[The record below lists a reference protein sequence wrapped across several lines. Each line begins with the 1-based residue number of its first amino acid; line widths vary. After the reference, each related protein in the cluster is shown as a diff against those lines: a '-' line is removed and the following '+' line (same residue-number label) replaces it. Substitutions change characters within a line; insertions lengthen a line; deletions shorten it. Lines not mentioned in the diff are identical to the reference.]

1 MKVLGVVGDSDA
13 GKTTVIEAL
22 LPELADRGRVA
33 SIKSIHHPIEVDEE
47 GKDTHRHRVAGA
59 DTVVG
64 ITPTHTFTVETTGK
78 SAYPTEADALQD
90 HLDALAADGFEYVLV
105 EGFSTAP
112 IPKVVVGD
120 PDRPVS
126 DPVIKRL
133 TPETVDAD
141 ALADILDGFDPDN
154 G

>member
-22 LPELADRGRVA
+22 LPVLADRGRVA

-47 GKDTHRHRVAGA
+47 GKDTHRHRSAGA
-59 DTVVG
+59 ETVVG

-78 SAYPTEADALQD
+78 AAYPTDADAL
-90 HLDALAADGFEYVLV
+90 DAQLATLEADGFEYVVV

-120 PDRPVS
+120 PDRPVT
-126 DPVIKRL
+126 DPVIKRV
-133 TPETVDAD
+133 TPDTVDAT
-141 ALADILDGFDPDN
+141 ALAAILEGFESDAD
-154 G
+154 